1 MEYTFIVPVIRQVTS
16 LFIHSTM
23 LITSIDGVYAISE
36 LSLNPFKITK
46 ARAVSIFVQHPGG
59 NKPRSFNPAK
69 TFSFG

>member
-1 MEYTFIVPVIRQVTS
+1 
-16 LFIHSTM
+16 M